1 MNHDRWIWQA
11 PDWPRLTFDSN
22 DLAGLLAV
30 ARQES
35 GRLLGKAEAIGLEE
49 RTSVEREV
57 WSHEAVATAAIE
69 GETLDLRAVRSSV
82 ARRLGLA
89 HQGPAASRNVE
100 GLLDVMENAADAW
113 QSPLTHERLCAWHA
127 ALFPGGSLIRRLTV
141 GEYRTEA
148 ADPMQIVSG
157 PIGRETV
164 HYLAVPGAAVKAGM
178 HAFLEWFDAT
188 RDGKMD
194 GLLRAGLAHVWFESI
209 HPFEDGNG
217 RIGRAIID
225 LALAQDARRATR
237 LHGVDAAMQRQ
248 QDRYYDAL
256 NEAQRGGGD
265 VTPWLD
271 WFLRTYADACRDS
284 IARVDE
290 ALVRARFWSDHR
302 DTPLNREQRKVLN
315 RMLEAGPGRFEGGL
329 TPRKYRA
336 LTGTTNITA
345 SRHIA
350 DLVAKGVIA
359 RAEGAAGRSTHY
371 NLTIPGWEWPV
382 TPPASRDPPRTP
394 APHRRA

>member
-1 MNHDRWIWQA
+1 MNHDRWTWQA

-22 DLAGLLAV
+22 GLAGLLAA
-30 ARQES
+30 ARHES
-35 GRLLGKAEAIGLEE
+35 GRLLGKAEVIGLDE

-57 WSHEAVATAAIE
+57 WAHEAVATAAIE

-89 HQGPAASRNVE
+89 HEGRAAPRNVE

-141 GEYRTEA
+141 GEYRNEA

-164 HYLAVPGAAVKAGM
+164 HYLAVPGATVKAEM
-178 HAFLEWFDAT
+178 HAFLEWFNAT
-188 RDGKMD
+188 REGRID
-194 GLLRAGLAHVWFESI
+194 GLLRAGFAHVWFESI

-237 LHGVDAAMQRQ
+237 LHGVAAAMQRQ
-248 QDRYYDAL
+248 QDGYYDAL
-256 NEAQRGGGD
+256 NAAQRGDGD

-271 WFLRTYADACRDS
+271 WFLRTYADACGAS

-302 DTPLNREQRKVLN
+302 DTPLNAEQRKVLN
-315 RMLEAGPGRFEGGL
+315 RMLEAGPGRFDGGL
-329 TPRKYRA
+329 TPRKYQA
-336 LTGTTNITA
+336 LTGIPRITA

-359 RAEGAAGRSTHY
+359 RSEGAAGRSTHY
-371 NLTIPGWEWPV
+371 NLAIPGWEWPV
-382 TPPASRDPPRTP
+382 TPQSDRDPPRTP
-394 APHRRA
+394 ARHRRA

>member
-22 DLAGLLAV
+22 GLAGLLAA
-30 ARQES
+30 ARHES
-35 GRLLGKAEAIGLEE
+35 GRLLGKAEAIGLDE

-89 HQGPAASRNVE
+89 HEGPAAPRNVE

-141 GEYRTEA
+141 GEYRNEA

-164 HYLAVPGAAVKAGM
+164 HYLAVPGATVKAEM
-178 HAFLEWFDAT
+178 HAFLEWFNAT
-188 RDGKMD
+188 REGRID
-194 GLLRAGLAHVWFESI
+194 GLLRAGFAHVWFESI

-237 LHGVDAAMQRQ
+237 LHGVAAAMQRQ
-248 QDRYYDAL
+248 QDGYYDAL
-256 NEAQRGGGD
+256 NAAQRGDGD

-271 WFLRTYADACRDS
+271 WFLRTYADACGAS

-302 DTPLNREQRKVLN
+302 DTPLNAEQRKVLN
-315 RMLEAGPGRFEGGL
+315 RMLEAGPGRFDGGL
-329 TPRKYRA
+329 TPRKYQA
-336 LTGTTNITA
+336 LTGIPRITA

-359 RAEGAAGRSTHY
+359 RSEGAAGRSTHY
-371 NLTIPGWEWPV
+371 NLAIPGWEWPV
-382 TPPASRDPPRTP
+382 TPQSDRDPPRTP
-394 APHRRA
+394 ARHRRA

>member
-1 MNHDRWIWQA
+1 MNHVRWIWQA
-11 PDWPRLTFDSN
+11 PHWPQLTFDSN
-22 DLAGLLAV
+22 ALAGPLAA
-30 ARQES
+30 ARSES
-35 GRLLGKAEAIGLEE
+35 GRLLGKAEAIGLDE
-49 RTSVEREV
+49 RTSIEREV

-69 GETLDLRAVRSSV
+69 GETLELRAVRSSV

-89 HQGPAASRNVE
+89 HEGPAAPRNVE
-100 GLLDVMENAADAW
+100 GLLDVLENAADAW
-113 QSPLTHERLCAWHA
+113 QASLAHERLCAWQA

-141 GEYRTEA
+141 AEYRNEA

-157 PIGRETV
+157 PVGRETV
-164 HYLAVPGAAVKAGM
+164 HYLAVPGATVKAEM
-178 HAFLEWFDAT
+178 QAFLEWFDAT
-188 RDGKMD
+188 REGTMD

-237 LHGVDAAMQRQ
+237 LHGVAAAMQRQ
-248 QDRYYDAL
+248 HDGYYDAL

-265 VTPWLD
+265 VTPWLA
-271 WFLRTYADACRDS
+271 WFLGTYADACRAS
-284 IARVDE
+284 IARIDE

-302 DTPLNREQRKVLN
+302 DMSFNTEQRKVLN

-329 TPRKYRA
+329 TARKYRA
-336 LTGTTNITA
+336 LTGTTGITA

-350 DLVAKGVIA
+350 DLVAKGVIE

-371 NLTIPGWEWPV
+371 NLAIPGWAWQPR
-382 TPPASRDPPRTP
+382 PDRRD
-394 APHRRA
+394 

>member
-22 DLAGLLAV
+22 GLAGLLAA
-30 ARQES
+30 ARHES
-35 GRLLGKAEAIGLEE
+35 GRLLGKAEAIGLDE

-69 GETLDLRAVRSSV
+69 GEALDLRAVRSSV

-89 HQGPAASRNVE
+89 HPGRAAPRTVE

-141 GEYRTEA
+141 GEYRNEA

-157 PIGRETV
+157 PIGHEIV
-164 HYLAVPGAAVKAGM
+164 HYLAVPGETVKAEM
-178 HAFLEWFDAT
+178 QAFLQWFNAT
-188 RDGKMD
+188 RERRMD
-194 GLLRAGLAHVWFESI
+194 GLLRAGVAHVWFESI

-217 RIGRAIID
+217 RMGRAIID
-225 LALAQDARRATR
+225 LALAQDARCATR
-237 LHGVDAAMQRQ
+237 LHGVAAAIQRQ

-290 ALVRARFWSDHR
+290 ALVRARFWWDHR
-302 DTPLNREQRKVLN
+302 DTPLNAEQRKVLN

-329 TPRKYRA
+329 TPRKYQA
-336 LTGTTNITA
+336 LTGTPRITA

-371 NLTIPGWEWPV
+371 NLAIPGWESPV
-382 TPPASRDPPRTP
+382 TPQSDRDPPRTP